1 MEYLWDNTE
10 RIKESL
16 DLMSYINRI
25 INSSRRRPVVKHING
40 MTCVVEEFRIEKI
53 DEEMDDIF
61 DNLTNGIKDS
71 IRYIYMVNMP
81 TFVNKCKVEYESN
94 TEHANKK
101 LINKVNRF
109 IKCHGQQYEKDMIRV
124 IMNDRTLYVYISK
137 SEIINIMTIE
147 FFESQEICLIR
158 KNVIDGDKVVMQ
170 GIGSMIL
177 SRKKESAN
185 IDFLKEHNLITLEN
199 SNDYLNMIS
208 DSLNLSIKGINE
220 FNSNDYQYLST
231 EMKIFMQLYNTKDNS
246 KLISIDTIMEL
257 EALNGLALSDDDI
270 SVEKFRILSNNDFD
284 TNSFNN
290 VLKDIDSGIIPFCNF
305 TKKEWNFVSKHMN
318 DSNLDFIKSDCVD
331 LFDILSNQIYGPT
344 VQFKY
349 DNIDIITH
357 YVIDEKMELV
367 KFYILHKI
375 NSDIIVYRTFIC
387 NGIHNFNC
395 LDSLMFME
403 FRVLQHA
410 ISSDNLMRSI
420 AELTKVFP
428 ECIADRSK
436 SLNVLERAL
445 SIYLIIHDR
454 PKRHC
459 IVREEFQETTD
470 KDKPAVKVSKV
481 RNKKDT
487 NKISIKRILL
497 PVKSAREYV
506 RINSSNPN
514 SDRIYTIEEW
524 ERSGHYRHLKNGK
537 TVWVNKTTCKRH
549 KPITA
554 DTQIVIKL

>member
-1 MEYLWDNTE
+1 MEYLWNNTE
-10 RIKESL
+10 RIKESFE
-16 DLMSYINRI
+16 LMSYINRM
-25 INSSRRRPVVKHING
+25 INSSRKSPVVKHING

-71 IRYIYMVNMP
+71 IRYIYMVDMP
-81 TFVNKCKVEYESN
+81 TFVNKCKVKYESD
-94 TEHANKK
+94 TEYTNRK
-101 LINKVNRF
+101 LINRVNRF
-109 IKCHGQQYEKDMIRV
+109 IKCQGHHEKDMIRI

-137 SEIINIMTIE
+137 SRIINIMTIE

-208 DSLNLSIKGINE
+208 DSLNLYIKGINE

-231 EMKIFMQLYNTKDNS
+231 EMKIFMQLYNTKNNP
-246 KLISIDTIMEL
+246 KLISIDIVMEL
-257 EALNGLALSDDDI
+257 EIYNELALSDDNI
-270 SVEKFRILSNNDFD
+270 SVEKIRILSNNNFG

-305 TKKEWNFVSKHMN
+305 TKREWNFVSKHMN

-331 LFDILSNQIYGPT
+331 LFDILNNQIYGPT

-357 YVIDEKMELV
+357 YVFDEKIELV

-375 NSDIIVYRTFIC
+375 NSNITVYKTFVC
-387 NGIHNFNC
+387 NCIHNFNC
-395 LDSLMFME
+395 LDSLIFME
-403 FRVLQHA
+403 FRVLQHTT
-410 ISSDNLMRSI
+410 SSDNLMRSI
-420 AELTKVFP
+420 AELTKIFP
-428 ECIADRSK
+428 ECIVDRSE
-436 SLNVLERAL
+436 SLKVLERAL

-470 KDKPAVKVSKV
+470 EDIPAVKVSKV

-497 PVKSAREYV
+497 PVKSAKEYI
-506 RINSSNPN
+506 RINSSNSN
-514 SDRIYTIEEW
+514 NDRIYTIEEW

-537 TVWVNKTTCKRH
+537 TVWINKTTCKRH
-549 KPITA
+549 KPITT